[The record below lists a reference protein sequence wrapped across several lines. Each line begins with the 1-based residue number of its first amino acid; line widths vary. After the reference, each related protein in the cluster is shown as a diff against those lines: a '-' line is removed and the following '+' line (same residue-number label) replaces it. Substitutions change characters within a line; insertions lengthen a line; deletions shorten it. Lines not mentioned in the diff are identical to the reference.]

1 MCGHENPSER
11 LKRLPYDHL
20 KGSQAMKRTLV
31 RYKAK
36 PDKVAENTALI
47 ERVFEELR
55 MSAPTDVRYLVLRL
69 DDGSFLH
76 FAERESDAP
85 GLQAVEAF
93 RTFQSRHGERSL
105 EPPVSGSPTIV
116 GNYRML
122 AE

>member
-1 MCGHENPSER
+1 
-11 LKRLPYDHL
+11 
-20 KGSQAMKRTLV
+20 MKRILV

-47 ERVFEELR
+47 ERIFEELR
-55 MSAPTDVRYLVLRL
+55 MSAPGDVRYLALRL

-76 FAERESDAP
+76 FAEWADDAP
-85 GLQAVEAF
+85 GLQALEAF
-93 RTFQSRHGERSL
+93 RIFQSRHGERSL
-105 EPPVSGSPTIV
+105 EPPVRASPTIV

>member
-1 MCGHENPSER
+1 
-11 LKRLPYDHL
+11 
-20 KGSQAMKRTLV
+20 MKRTLV

-55 MSAPTDVRYLVLRL
+55 MSAPADVRYLVLRL

-76 FAERESDAP
+76 FAEREDDAP
-85 GLQAVEAF
+85 GLQSLEAF
-93 RTFQSRHGERSL
+93 RIFQSGHGERSL
-105 EPPVSGSPTIV
+105 EPPVAASPTIV

-122 AE
+122 SK

>member
-1 MCGHENPSER
+1 
-11 LKRLPYDHL
+11 
-20 KGSQAMKRTLV
+20 MKRTLV

-36 PDKVAENTALI
+36 PDKVEENTALI

-76 FAERESDAP
+76 FAERENDAP

-116 GNYRML
+116 CNYRML

>member
-1 MCGHENPSER
+1 MR
-11 LKRLPYDHL
+11 
-20 KGSQAMKRTLV
+20 RTLV

-55 MSAPTDVRYLVLRL
+55 MSAPEAVRYLVLRL

-76 FAERESDAP
+76 FAEREDNAP
-85 GLQAVEAF
+85 GLQALEAF
-93 RTFQSRHGERSL
+93 RAFQSGHSERSL
-105 EPPVSGSPTIV
+105 EPPVTGSPTIV

>member
-1 MCGHENPSER
+1 
-11 LKRLPYDHL
+11 
-20 KGSQAMKRTLV
+20 MKRILV

-55 MSAPTDVRYLVLRL
+55 MTAPDDVRYLVLRL

-76 FAERESDAP
+76 FAEQADDAP
-85 GLQAVEAF
+85 GLQALEAF
-93 RTFQSRHGERSL
+93 RIFQSGHGERRL
-105 EPPVSGSPTIV
+105 EPPLRESPTIV
-116 GNYRML
+116 GSYRML